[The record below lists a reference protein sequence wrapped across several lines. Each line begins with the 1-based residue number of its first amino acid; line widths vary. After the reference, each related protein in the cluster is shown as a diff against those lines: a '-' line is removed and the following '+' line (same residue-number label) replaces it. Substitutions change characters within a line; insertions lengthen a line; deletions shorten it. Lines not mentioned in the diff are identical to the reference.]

1 MKDHRATTASAA
13 GEPRP
18 ASLIFQWMTFREQN
32 TEKEAHDI
40 LNYAFESGINILDV
54 AEAYPIP
61 MKKETQGKTD
71 LYIGSWLK
79 SQVRDK
85 VFSWTRKF

>member
-1 MKDHRATTASAA
+1 MEDHSATATTASAA
-13 GEPRP
+13 GKPRP
-18 ASLIFQWMTFREQN
+18 ASLIFQRMTFGEQN
-32 TEKEAHDI
+32 TVKEAHDI

-71 LYIGSWLK
+71 LYIGSWFK

-85 VFSWTRKF
+85 